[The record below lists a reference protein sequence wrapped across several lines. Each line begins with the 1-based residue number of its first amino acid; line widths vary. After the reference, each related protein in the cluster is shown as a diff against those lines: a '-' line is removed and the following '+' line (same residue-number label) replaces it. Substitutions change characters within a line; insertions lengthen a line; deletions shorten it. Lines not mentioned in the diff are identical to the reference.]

1 MQTDDLEYILSKE
14 YGELSASE
22 KAQIQDICPSEEE
35 FLQMKHFFFAVENYA
50 QETANFDSPAESTKE
65 SLDAL
70 FYQTYQSKGILWY
83 NSLWL
88 TIYAPEKKFHQ
99 KPLVRVAALFILSLS
114 VLPFVGKQDVAE
126 NQLAKLEE
134 KAKTDDSNSS
144 TKVQEKVNETV
155 EIKVQS
161 PIFTQKKQ
169 RKVEQ
174 LNIQLAQMDEVKIE
188 DIAQETTVSDK
199 ISVSATSATTTL
211 CAPGSAITFTANASV
226 PTQTFNWAHSDGI
239 YAGAEFEKDKKS
251 ENEKSLAVLDLLTPT
266 F

>member
-1 MQTDDLEYILSKE
+1 MQTDDLEYILNKE
-14 YGELSASE
+14 YGELSVSE
-22 KAQIQDICPSEEE
+22 KAQIQDLCPSEEE

-70 FYQTYQSKGILWY
+70 FYQTYQSKGVLWY

-99 KPLVRVAALFILSLS
+99 KPLVRVAALLIFSLS
-114 VLPFVGKQDVAE
+114 VLPFVGKQNVAE
-126 NQLAKLEE
+126 NQFAKLEE
-134 KAKTDDSNSS
+134 KAKTQDSKS
-144 TKVQEKVNETV
+144 TEKVEEKQNETV

-161 PIFTQKKQ
+161 SIFIQKNQ
-169 RKVEQ
+169 QKVEQ
-174 LNIQLAQMDEVKIE
+174 LNIQ
-188 DIAQETTVSDK
+188 IAQLDEARMEDVAEEIAVSDK
-199 ISVSATSATTTL
+199 ISVSATSINAALCSPTSITL
-211 CAPGSAITFTANASV
+211 SASGSV
-226 PTQTFNWAHSDGI
+226 PTQKFTWAHSDGI
-239 YAGAEFEKDKKS
+239 YVGAEFEKDKES

>member
-1 MQTDDLEYILSKE
+1 MQSDDLEYILSKD
-14 YGELSASE
+14 YHDLNASE
-22 KAQIQDICPSEEE
+22 KTHIQDICPSEEE

-70 FYQTYQSKGILWY
+70 FYQTYQNKGVLWY

-88 TIYAPEKKFHQ
+88 TIYAPEKKFYQ
-99 KPLVRVAALFILSLS
+99 KPLVRAAALLILSLS
-114 VLPFVGKQDVAE
+114 VLPFVGKEDVTE

-134 KAKTDDSNSS
+134 VAKPQDSKSS
-144 TKVQEKVNETV
+144 VEVEEKQNKTV

-161 PIFTQKKQ
+161 PLSTQKNQIGTEKI
-169 RKVEQ
+169 
-174 LNIQLAQMDEVKIE
+174 NIQLAQMDEVKME
-188 DIAQETTVSDK
+188 DIAKEISVSDK
-199 ISVSATSATTTL
+199 ISVSATSINATLCSPTSVTLSATGSATTQK
-211 CAPGSAITFTANASV
+211 FT
-226 PTQTFNWAHSDGI
+226 WAHSDGI
-239 YAGAEFEKDKKS
+239 YAGGEFEKDKKS

>member
-1 MQTDDLEYILSKE
+1 MQTDDLEYILSRE
-14 YGELSASE
+14 YDELSASE
-22 KAQIQDICPSEEE
+22 KAEIQDICPSEEE

-114 VLPFVGKQDVAE
+114 VLPFVGKKDVAE

-134 KAKTDDSNSS
+134 KAKIEDSNST
-144 TKVQEKVNETV
+144 TKVQEKENETV

-161 PIFTQKKQ
+161 PILTQNYKQ
-169 RKVEQ
+169 KVEQ
-174 LNIQLAQMDEVKIE
+174 LNIQIAQLDEVRMDDVAGE
-188 DIAQETTVSDK
+188 VAVADK
-199 ISVSATSATTTL
+199 ISVSATSINAALCSPTSLTLSATGT
-211 CAPGSAITFTANASV
+211 V
-226 PTQTFNWAHSDGI
+226 PTQKFTWAHSDGI

>member
-22 KAQIQDICPSEEE
+22 KAQIQDLCPSEEE

-50 QETANFDSPAESTKE
+50 QETANFDSPSESTKE

-70 FYQTYQSKGILWY
+70 FYQTYQSKGVLWY

-99 KPLVRVAALFILSLS
+99 KPLVRVAALLILSLS

-126 NQLAKLEE
+126 NQLAKLEV
-134 KAKTDDSNSS
+134 KAKTQDSKSN
-144 TKVQEKVNETV
+144 EKVEEKQNETV
-155 EIKVQS
+155 EIKVQN
-161 PIFTQKKQ
+161 PNGTQNNKQ
-169 RKVEQ
+169 KAEQ
-174 LNIQLAQMDEVKIE
+174 LNIQIAQLDEVRME
-188 DIAQETTVSDK
+188 DVAGEVVVSDK
-199 ISVSATSATTTL
+199 ISVSATSINAALCSPTSITL
-211 CAPGSAITFTANASV
+211 SASGSV
-226 PTQTFNWAHSDGI
+226 PTQKFTWAHSDGI

>member
-50 QETANFDSPAESTKE
+50 QETANFDSTSENTKE

-70 FYQTYQSKGILWY
+70 FYQTYQSKGVFWY

-88 TIYAPEKKFHQ
+88 TVYAPEKKFHQ
-99 KPLVRVAALFILSLS
+99 KPLVRVAALLILSLS
-114 VLPFVGKQDVAE
+114 VLPFVGKQNVTE

-134 KAKTDDSNSS
+134 KAKTEDSNS
-144 TKVQEKVNETV
+144 TAKVQGKENETV

-161 PIFTQKKQ
+161 PIFTQKNQ
-169 RKVEQ
+169 QKVEQ
-174 LNIQLAQMDEVKIE
+174 LNIQLAQMDEVRME
-188 DIAQETTVSDK
+188 DVAGEVAVSDK

-211 CAPGSAITFTANASV
+211 CAPSSAITFTASA
-226 PTQTFNWAHSDGI
+226 PTQKFTWAHSDGI

>member
-1 MQTDDLEYILSKE
+1 MQTDDLEYILNKE

-65 SLDAL
+65 SLDEL
-70 FYQTYQSKGILWY
+70 FYQTYQSKGLLWY

-88 TIYAPEKKFHQ
+88 TTYAPEKKFHQ

-114 VLPFVGKQDVAE
+114 VLPFVGKQDVTE
-126 NQLAKLEE
+126 NQLAKLGE
-134 KAKTDDSNSS
+134 KAKTDDSNST
-144 TKVQEKVNETV
+144 TKVQEKENETV

-161 PIFTQKKQ
+161 PIFTQKNQ
-169 RKVEQ
+169 QEIEQ

-188 DIAQETTVSDK
+188 DVAQESTVSDHV
-199 ISVSATSATTTL
+199 SVSITSINSVVCSPTSVTL
-211 CAPGSAITFTANASV
+211 STSGSV
-226 PTQTFNWAHSDGI
+226 PTQKFTWAHSDGI
-239 YAGAEFEKDKKS
+239 YAEAEFEKDKKS